1 MTDSPDNPE
10 TEPTTEDTADV
21 SALVKTI
28 ESAIE
33 DHQQS
38 QEQLR
43 QTMAAL
49 QASIEEH
56 QKSEQKLRE
65 ILTHADYLIDQ
76 FETELSRDYQT
87 HTRSQD
93 RTETDTQQE
102 TDTTAEP
109 ASEPEQN
116 DTTAGDEGKGEA
128 LLTALERLSA
138 DLDRVPEAADIK
150 QETSYTPAQYGE
162 EFGSLMEACKQSDLD
177 LEHYVTRDIAG
188 FAEERG
194 TIPAV
199 SEYQTEGRF
208 SQSLINSLFGSW
220 KEVKKQLYRYQSLS
234 GFSSTTDSYRE
245 ELIYQLRQ
253 LEQTLG
259 HLPAASQ
266 INEETWVNN
275 QDYRAEFGSLESAF
289 DACGFDVEK
298 RILQDINR
306 VQADIGS
313 VPSLSEYKEYGRCS
327 VNIVTNH
334 FGSWAAAKETYIDQ
348 QDEFNDPPK
357 SEADE
362 SASNAATAP
371 EGDGESDILD
381 SIVNDFGDGS
391 ARPAPSDSTDSGEE
405 PNSDPET
412 AQDRT
417 DGIDEDRISEKYED
431 RIVEAVNAN
440 FDSPD
445 ASMSPELK
453 ARRQNAAAALETALN
468 ATEAIGRT
476 EIIDEFYDDEL
487 YSSRGSFWINNIRP
501 VLREIDTYRRG
512 EGGYMFSDQN
522 PD

>member
-10 TEPTTEDTADV
+10 SEPTTEDTADV

-177 LEHYVTRDIAG
+177 LEHYVLRDIAAL
-188 FAEERG
+188 AEERG
-194 TIPAV
+194 TIPTL

-208 SQSLINSLFGSW
+208 SQSIINSLFESW
-220 KEVKKQLYRYQSLS
+220 SKVKKELYRQQSLS

-253 LEQTLG
+253 LEQTFG

-266 INEETWVNN
+266 INEETWVNH

-289 DACGFDVEK
+289 EACGFDVEQ

-313 VPSLSEYKEYGRCS
+313 VPSVSQYTDHGRCS

-334 FGSWAAAKETYIDQ
+334 FGSWAAAKEAYIDQ
-348 QDEFNDPPK
+348 QDEIKDPPK
-357 SEADE
+357 SQVDE
-362 SASNAATAP
+362 SPSNAPAVG

-381 SIVNDFGDGS
+381 SIVNDFDDGT
-391 ARPAPSDSTDSGEE
+391 ARPAPSDSTASGEE
-405 PNSDPET
+405 SDGDPET
-412 AQDRT
+412 AQDLTQDVDRA
-417 DGIDEDRISEKYED
+417 RISEKYED

-445 ASMSPELK
+445 GSMSPELK
-453 ARRQNAAAALETALN
+453 TRRHNAAAALETALN
-468 ATEAIGRT
+468 ATEALGRT
-476 EIIDEFYDDEL
+476 ELIDQFYDDEL
-487 YSSRGSFWINNIRP
+487 YKGRGSFWINDIRP
-501 VLREIDTYRRG
+501 VLREIGIYRRG
-512 EGGYMFSDQN
+512 EGGYVFSDHN
-522 PD
+522 SE